1 MDCYELALAEKEQE
15 IANIYKKRGK
25 DVAKI
30 VRGEN
35 SLWSHV
41 K

>member
-1 MDCYELALAEKEQE
+1 MHCFELALADKEEE
-15 IANIYKKRGK
+15 IANIYKQRGK
-25 DVAKI
+25 QVAQI

-35 SLWSHV
+35 SLWSQI